1 MGGTGWDIRQTLLA
15 TPLRNGLGERK
26 PDAESVTLP
35 IASRFH
41 VSIAFHMNSQGSIV
55 AVVFGLAIIWAVLRD
70 AFETV
75 VLPRRVTR
83 QFKLTAWFY
92 RRTWIPWARV
102 ARRIKTTS
110 RQQNFL
116 GYFGPLSLILLL
128 GFWAAGLILGFAL
141 IQFGIGGHEQ
151 LNQEP
156 LTFGRILYHS
166 GETFFTLGYGDIV
179 PTSGAARALSVIE
192 AGMGFAF
199 LGVVIGYIPVV
210 YSSFSRR
217 EIQISMLDARAGS
230 PPTAAE
236 LLVRLA
242 GRSEDPGVDQKV
254 LDEVLRDWERWAS
267 ELLESLISYPVLT
280 FFRSQHSNQ
289 SWLGALTTILDVTSL
304 VLTGIEGV
312 HPGQA
317 KLTFAMARHAAVDLA
332 QVVNARYDAAAVD
345 RLPEAELGA
354 LGEALA
360 AAGLRLK
367 SDAAAREKLTKLRAM
382 YEPYVHAIARNL
394 MLTLPPWRHPEK
406 LRDNWQAGPW
416 DRLVQARGLA
426 ILGQKPRPTP
436 AQGAGEDH
444 F

>member
-1 MGGTGWDIRQTLLA
+1 M
-15 TPLRNGLGERK
+15 
-26 PDAESVTLP
+26 S
-35 IASRFH
+35 SH
-41 VSIAFHMNSQGSIV
+41 VHIV
-55 AVVFGLAIIWAVLRD
+55 AIVLGLAIIWVVLLD

-75 VLPRRVTR
+75 VLPRRVLR
-83 QFKLTAWFY
+83 NFKLTAYFY
-92 RRTWIPWARV
+92 RRTWIPWSH
-102 ARRIKTTS
+102 IKTVA

-128 GFWAAGLILGFAL
+128 GFWAAGLIFGFAL
-141 IQFGIGGHEQ
+141 IQYGIGGHEQ
-151 LNQEP
+151 LSGEP
-156 LTFGRILYHS
+156 LTFGKIVYHS

-230 PPTAAE
+230 PPSAAE

-242 GRSEDPGVDQKV
+242 GRSDDPGMDQRV
-254 LDEVLRDWERWAS
+254 LDEVLRDWERWAA
-267 ELLESLISYPVLT
+267 ELLESQISYPVLT

-289 SWLGALTTILDVTSL
+289 SWLAALTTMLDVTSL

-312 HPGQA
+312 APGQA

-332 QVVNARYDAAAVD
+332 QVVNASYDAATPE
-345 RLPEAELGA
+345 RLAEAEFETLRSA
-354 LGEALA
+354 LE
-360 AAGLRLK
+360 AAGLQLR
-367 SDAAAREKLTKLRAM
+367 SDEVARAKLAKLRSM
-382 YEPYVHAIARNL
+382 YESYVHATSQTL
-394 MLTLPPWRHPEK
+394 MLTLPPWKHAELK
-406 LRDNWQAGPW
+406 RDNWQAGPW
-416 DRLVQARGLA
+416 DRVIQAKGLGT
-426 ILGQKPRPTP
+426 LSQKPSRRD
-436 AQGAGEDH
+436 DH

>member
-1 MGGTGWDIRQTLLA
+1 
-15 TPLRNGLGERK
+15 
-26 PDAESVTLP
+26 
-35 IASRFH
+35 
-41 VSIAFHMNSQGSIV
+41 MNSHGSILGT
-55 AVVFGLAIIWAVLRD
+55 VFGLIIIWVVLLD

-83 QFKLTAWFY
+83 HFKLTAWFY
-92 RRTWIPWARV
+92 RRTWIPWRGI
-102 ARRIKTTS
+102 ARRIGTTS

-128 GFWAAGLILGFAL
+128 GFWAAGLILGFGL
-141 IQFGIGGHEQ
+141 VQYGIGGHEQ

-179 PTSGAARALSVIE
+179 PTSAGARALSVFE

-230 PPTAAE
+230 PPSAAE
-236 LLVRLA
+236 LLLRLA
-242 GRSEDPGVDQKV
+242 GRSDDPGVDQKV
-254 LDEVLRDWERWAS
+254 LDEVLRDWERWAG
-267 ELLESLISYPVLT
+267 ELLESHISYPVLS

-289 SWLGALTTILDVTSL
+289 SWLGALTTMLDVTSL

-332 QVVNARYDAAAVD
+332 QVVNARYDSAAPE
-345 RLPEAELGA
+345 RLTEAELNVLRGA
-354 LGEALA
+354 LVE
-360 AAGLRLK
+360 AGLRLR
-367 SDAAAREKLTKLRAM
+367 SDEYGRDKLAKLRSM
-382 YEPYVHAIARNL
+382 YEPYVHSIARNL
-394 MLTLPPWRHPEK
+394 MLTLPGWKYEQK
-406 LRDNWQAGPW
+406 ARDNWQAGPW
-416 DRLVQARGLA
+416 DRLIQARGLGA
-426 ILGQKPRPTP
+426 LGAKQQAPPQVAT
-436 AQGAGEDH
+436 GEDH

>member
-1 MGGTGWDIRQTLLA
+1 MSSHVNIPA
-15 TPLRNGLGERK
+15 IVLGC
-26 PDAESVTLP
+26 VIT
-35 IASRFH
+35 
-41 VSIAFHMNSQGSIV
+41 V
-55 AVVFGLAIIWAVLRD
+55 AVLLD

-92 RRTWIPWARV
+92 RRTWIPWRNIAG
-102 ARRIKTTS
+102 RIRTFS

-128 GFWAAGLILGFAL
+128 GFWAASLILGFAL
-141 IQFGIGGHEQ
+141 LQYGIGGHEQ
-151 LNQEP
+151 LGNEP
-156 LTFGRILYHS
+156 ITFGRILYHS

-179 PTSGAARALSVIE
+179 PTSSWARVLSVLE

-199 LGVVIGYIPVV
+199 LGVVIGYLPVV
-210 YSSFSRR
+210 YASFSRR

-242 GRSEDPGVDQKV
+242 GSSENRAIDQIVVDA
-254 LDEVLRDWERWAS
+254 VLRDWERWS
-267 ELLESLISYPVLT
+267 GELLESHISYPALS

-289 SWLGALTTILDVTSL
+289 SWMGALLTMLDVTSL
-304 VLTGIEGV
+304 IITGVEGI

-332 QVVNARYDAAAVD
+332 QVVNARYDPSTPE
-345 RLPEAELGA
+345 RLTDEDFTRLRET
-354 LGEALA
+354 LA
-360 AAGLRLK
+360 AAGLRLR
-367 SDAAAREKLTKLRAM
+367 DTDQARQKLTKLRSM
-382 YEPYVHAIARNL
+382 YEPYVHSTARNL
-394 MLTLPPWRHPEK
+394 MVTLPPWQHPVRG
-406 LRDNWQAGPW
+406 RDNWEAGPW
-416 DRLVQARGLA
+416 DRLIQAKGLA
-426 ILGQKPRPTP
+426 VLGQKPLQPWSRD
-436 AQGAGEDH
+436 DH